1 MADQETDGTVTQV
14 TDCAIVGAQT
24 GAVPTTASGEP
35 IAARRAP
42 LVFLRFRPTW
52 DHIHG
57 IREFGRTFCT
67 TALGSPE
74 AAERARI
81 ILQELLEIALRHR
94 TALPEAE
101 LELELVL
108 GDGRVEVAV
117 TQRADPALKLE
128 LEGAVARVNASV
140 PEAAYIDALLS
151 PRFGREAGAYLGL
164 ARLRLEGKAEL
175 TLGVLHDGRIRLQAR
190 EQP

>member
-52 DHIHG
+52 TTSTG
-57 IREFGRTFCT
+57 SEIRAHLLHDGAR
-67 TALGSPE
+67 SPE